1 MQNKTGV
8 VIIEGHVQGLANLR
22 TFGGK
27 EIPVWLVDKTNCVA
41 QNSKYCKNFSICPSF
56 ETDEF
61 VDFLIE
67 LCQKNNLKNW
77 LLLPSNDHAVYSI
90 AKHKEKLERH
100 FKLFT
105 SDLSIIEN
113 IYDKGKLIQ
122 LAIEN
127 DVIAPK
133 TYFINSK
140 SDFETTKFEYP
151 LLVKGKNG
159 LDFYKK
165 NKTKVYKINNQYEF
179 ETNLKELQNTFK
191 LSDLLIQELIPFKN
205 HKTISFAAFCIN
217 GEIKSYWCGVK
228 LREHPIEFGTATFAK
243 SINAPDLLEPSLK
256 IISALNYNGICEIE
270 YLFDTKTLD
279 FKLIEINARTWLW
292 VELAKKSGVD
302 FVYLAYCHVNNLE
315 INFPKSYKQD
325 TLWINPITDFVFSCI
340 AISKGKLNPFVYL
353 KSILTFGKTNALFKL
368 RDLKP
373 GFAYFK
379 NLFAIKKQR

>member
-1 MQNKTGV
+1 MQNKNGV
-8 VIIEGHVQGLANLR
+8 IVIEGHVQGLANLR
-22 TFGGK
+22 TFGEKG
-27 EIPVWLVDKTNCVA
+27 IPVWLVDKTDCIA
-41 QNSKYCKNFSICPSF
+41 RYSKYCKNFSICPSF

-61 VDFLIE
+61 ASFLIE
-67 LCQKNNLKNW
+67 LCKENNLKDW
-77 LLLPSNDHAVYSI
+77 LLIPSNDHAVYTIS
-90 AKHKEKLERH
+90 KHKTALEKY

-105 SDLSIIEN
+105 SDLSVIEN

-122 LAIEN
+122 KAIEN

-133 TYFINSK
+133 TYFINNEEEFRS
-140 SDFETTKFEYP
+140 TKFDFP

-159 LDFYKK
+159 LNFYKN

-179 ETNLKELQNTFK
+179 ETHLKELQNTFK

-228 LREHPIEFGTATFAK
+228 LREHPIEFGTATLAK
-243 SINAPDLLEPSLK
+243 SINAPELLEPSLK
-256 IISALNYNGICEIE
+256 IINALNYNGICEIE
-270 YLFDTKTLD
+270 YLFDTKTLE

-302 FVYLAYCHVNNLE
+302 LVYMAYCIVNQLE
-315 INFPKSYKQD
+315 VNFPKSYKQNNY
-325 TLWINPITDFVFSCI
+325 WINPITDLVFSMV
-340 AISKGKLNPFVYL
+340 AISKGKLSPFVYL
-353 KSILTFGKTNALFKL
+353 KSLLTFGKTNALFRL
-368 RDLKP
+368 NDPKP